1 MNKELEKELDEILND
16 DLLQCKVVKSA
27 DNEYVRIALIKW
39 TKLNLYSIAT
49 IDKSTKQAE
58 ESQCWSSESE
68 ARKEFDKF
76 CDGHY

>member
-27 DNEYVRIALIKW
+27 DNEYVRVALLKW
-39 TKLNLYSIAT
+39 TFDNSFSIAMVV
-49 IDKSTKQAE
+49 KSTKQIT

-76 CDGHY
+76 CYG